1 MSAADDAIK
10 ESESFNFEVKLLLET
25 IFEKYSYDFRG
36 YAMTSVRRRVLSAMS
51 KFDIQTVTRLQ
62 ERVLHDD
69 GFFFELLQYL
79 TVPTS
84 EMFRDPTYFLAVRE
98 KVVPILKTYPSIKL
112 WIAGCSTGEEV
123 YSFAILFKEENI
135 LDRSMIYAT
144 DINPASLKKAEQ
156 GILPLDKVKDFTL
169 NYQKAGGKASLSDYY
184 TADYGS
190 ILMDKNLRKNVVFA
204 DHSLATD
211 QVFSE
216 VQMVSCRNVL
226 IYFEKELQDRALNLF
241 WGSLPRKGF
250 LGLGSKESIRF
261 SGLNNN
267 FTEFSKD
274 ERIYQRL

>member
-1 MSAADDAIK
+1 MTAVDEEKASD
-10 ESESFNFEVKLLLET
+10 SFNFELKLLLET

-51 KFDIQTVTRLQ
+51 KFDIQTVSRLQ

-84 EMFRDPTYFLAVRE
+84 EMFRDPNYFLTMRE
-98 KVVPILKTYPSIKL
+98 KVIPILKTYPSIKV

-135 LDRSMIYAT
+135 LDRTMIYAT

-156 GILPLDKVKDFTL
+156 GILPLDKVKEFTL
-169 NYQKAGGKASLSDYY
+169 NYQKSGGKASFSDYY
-184 TADYGS
+184 TANYGS

-216 VQMVSCRNVL
+216 VQLVSCRNVL

-241 WGSLPRKGF
+241 WESLPRKGF

-261 SGLNNN
+261 STLSNQ
-267 FTEFSKD
+267 FTEFAKD

>member
-1 MSAADDAIK
+1 MSAIDEAKAA
-10 ESESFNFEVKLLLET
+10 ETFNLELKLLLET

-51 KFDIQTVTRLQ
+51 KFDIKTVTRLQ
-62 ERVLHDD
+62 EKVIHDES
-69 GFFFELLQYL
+69 FFSDLLQYL

-84 EMFRDPTYFLAVRE
+84 EMFRDPNYFSAIRE
-98 KVVPILKTYPSIKL
+98 KVVPVLKTYPSVKL

-123 YSFAILFKEENI
+123 YSFAILFKEEGL
-135 LDRSMIYAT
+135 LDRVMIYAT
-144 DINPASLKKAEQ
+144 DINPVSLKKAEQ
-156 GILPLDKVKDFTL
+156 GVFPLDKVKEYTL
-169 NYQKAGGKASLSDYY
+169 NYQKSGGKASFSDYY

-190 ILMDKNLRKNVVFA
+190 IIIDRNLRKNVVFA

-226 IYFEKELQDRALNLF
+226 IYFEKELQDRALSLF
-241 WGSLPRKGF
+241 WESLPRKGF

-261 SGLNNN
+261 SGLKDR
-267 FTEFSKD
+267 FLEFSKD
-274 ERIYQRL
+274 ERIYQRI